1 MRLIKQ
7 LLNCILLIVSLKTG
21 VTPKWDIDSTLYIIV
36 VHVQLTAKG
45 KQLKRRLYVILVVHK
60 FDVRLHNL
68 QPVVG
73 RIGQTKTSGLLLTS
87 EQHVLLLTKV
97 E

>member
-1 MRLIKQ
+1 MLLIKQ
-7 LLNCILLIVSLKTG
+7 LLNCILLIIYLKSG
-21 VTPKWDIDSTLYIIV
+21 LTPKWNIDSTLYIIV
-36 VHVQLTAKG
+36 GHVQLTAKE
-45 KQLKRRLYVILVVHK
+45 KQLKKRLYIITVVHK

-68 QPVVG
+68 QPVV
-73 RIGQTKTSGLLLTS
+73 QTKTSALLLTS